1 MFFPGQILNF
11 DKMEFET
18 IHTERLTLR
27 KLTPEILAFIYEN
40 YEKEEIK
47 IMLGLDTDEDYTRD
61 RNKSLGGYTTYRS
74 TMIQFKIVD
83 NESGLVIGAAGFH
96 NWYAEHSRA
105 ELGYIITKEEFK
117 NKGIMTEAV
126 SAILEYGFTTMNL
139 ERVEA
144 YTSPS
149 NEPSIKLLKKFNF
162 TQEGYMRKRYFY
174 DGKFEDS
181 PVFGLLK
188 EEYKS
193 I

>member
-1 MFFPGQILNF
+1 
-11 DKMEFET
+11 MEFET

-27 KLTPEILAFIYEN
+27 KFTPETFAFIFDN
-40 YEKEEIK
+40 YSKEEI
-47 IMLGLDTDEDYTRD
+47 MVLLGLNTDEDYTRD

-83 NESGLVIGAAGFH
+83 NASGLVVGAAGFH

-105 ELGYIITKEEFK
+105 ELGYALTKEEFK

-126 SAILEYGFTTMNL
+126 TAILDYGFNVMNL
-139 ERVEA
+139 ERIEA
-144 YTSPS
+144 FTSPS
-149 NEPSIKLLKKFNF
+149 NEPSIKLLNKFNF

-181 PVFGLLK
+181 PVFALLK
-188 EEYKS
+188 EEYKLL
-193 I
+193 